1 MAYGEHTDED
11 RRRAREMEQL
21 HFDWSGQ
28 QIAAG
33 MDGPVPPGRRSPS
46 DYNQHVPDLESS
58 GAAQD
63 EFHTR
68 AREIMGLPPL
78 EAS

>member
-1 MAYGEHTDED
+1 MVDPVIRDRSRRLNAWHTLWAL
-11 RRRAREMEQL
+11 RQARA
-21 HFDWSGQ
+21 GV
-28 QIAAG
+28 
-33 MDGPVPPGRRSPS
+33 DGPAPEGSPDPT
-46 DYNQHVPDLESS
+46 DYNQHYPDLEAD

-78 EAS
+78 